1 MPGLGD
7 IFGGGDDMSSF
18 NYGSPYDNPDASF
31 FEVPGTTNY
40 GDIQATGVGGPGTS
54 LAYNANGDLVETQGT
69 GGDTS
74 GGITNTGGGGAGSAI
89 ADLIKKYGLPAL
101 LAGLA
106 ASDRQKATGGGYGR
120 AYQSPAPLT
129 RTMSQGKYGPIAKY
143 AADGGIIQG
152 YARGGQTGQLPEP
165 DVGSMASGIA
175 SQFDP
180 EQNRRAIEAFAKF
193 FPASAIGMTIKNA
206 IEQIRAGDTEGLAK
220 NTAKSMIPFYKTGE
234 KLSEGD
240 MSGAAASLVP
250 PGIKSLYDLITSSPS
265 QSRQAAEYASAFGD
279 PQGTSATN
287 QSADYASAFGDLEG
301 TASNAENAAAN
312 ATANTAP
319 SQGFT
324 PSVAQPSGMQTFD
337 QFKAMADAAQA
348 QKEQQANNGEVVSF
362 GVPDQNTEQ
371 FVDQY
376 SLAQPEAQGTDF
388 GAMNDPGYDGMG
400 GVSDTDPTRG
410 PSVYGNYNSDVGSNF
425 NNPSGPGEGGFGA
438 GSYDNSNLSES
449 GFGSGTGFGGGCPAP
464 WVNILLADGGTVQ
477 AGDVKPGME
486 VFTQHETTNEWG
498 VYPVTAVSFGEDNR
512 WEVVLEDARKFVGT
526 FNHRVRT
533 DADWVEIRNLQPGDK
548 LVQPEGFGVVKSSKH
563 LDNGPIV
570 KITVADAH
578 TYISEGFLSHNIK
591 DSGSGGGI
599 NRDDYILAPYAQGGG
614 IAAMAKG
621 RFLRGPGDGV
631 SDSIPATIDG
641 NQPAALADGEFVIPA
656 RVVSELGNGSSEA
669 GARKLHAMMVR
680 IQKDRRGAK
689 NIAANTKVDRHLPA

>member
-1 MPGLGD
+1 MGIFDKLLGKNVD
-7 IFGGGDDMSSF
+7 SSIGGGDDMSSF
-18 NYGSPYDNPDASF
+18 NFGSSYDNPDASF

-40 GDIQATGVGGPGTS
+40 GDIQATGVGGSNTS
-54 LAYNANGDLVETQGT
+54 LAYNANGDLIETQGT

-74 GGITNTGGGGAGSAI
+74 GGMTAAGGGGGAGSAI
-89 ADLIKKYGLPAL
+89 TDLIKKYGLPAL
-101 LAGLA
+101 LATLA
-106 ASDRQKATGGGYGR
+106 AKDRQKATGGGYGK

-129 RTMSQGKYGPIAKY
+129 RTISQGKYGPIAKY
-143 AADGGIIQG
+143 AAEGGIIQG

-250 PGIKSLYDLITSSPS
+250 PGIKSLYDLITSPPS
-265 QSRQAAEYASAFGD
+265 QSSQAANYANAFGD
-279 PQGTSATN
+279 PQGTAATN
-287 QSADYASAFGDLEG
+287 QAVGSAADYASAFGDPEG

-312 ATANTAP
+312 AAANTAL
-319 SQGFT
+319 SRSFT

-337 QFKAMADAAQA
+337 QFKAMADAAQT

-362 GVPDQNTEQ
+362 GVPDQSTEQ
-371 FVDQY
+371 YVDLY
-376 SLAQPEAQGTDF
+376 PLAQPEAQGSDL
-388 GAMNDPGYDGMG
+388 GAFNYDGMG

-410 PSVYGNYNSDVGSNF
+410 PSVYGNYDSGVGSNF
-425 NNPSGPGEGGFGA
+425 NNPSGPGEGGYGA
-438 GSYDNSNLSES
+438 GSYDSGNLSEYPGS
-449 GFGSGTGFGGGCPAP
+449 FGSGASMY
-464 WVNILLADGGTVQ
+464 ADYGSP
-477 AGDVKPGME
+477 K
-486 VFTQHETTNEWG
+486 
-498 VYPVTAVSFGEDNR
+498 
-512 WEVVLEDARKFVGT
+512 VG
-526 FNHRVRT
+526 
-533 DADWVEIRNLQPGDK
+533 
-548 LVQPEGFGVVKSSKH
+548 S
-563 LDNGPIV
+563 
-570 KITVADAH
+570 
-578 TYISEGFLSHNIK
+578 
-591 DSGSGGGI
+591 
-599 NRDDYILAPYAQGGG
+599 NRDDSLASFMNYAQGGG

-680 IQKDRRGAK
+680 IQQDRRGAK